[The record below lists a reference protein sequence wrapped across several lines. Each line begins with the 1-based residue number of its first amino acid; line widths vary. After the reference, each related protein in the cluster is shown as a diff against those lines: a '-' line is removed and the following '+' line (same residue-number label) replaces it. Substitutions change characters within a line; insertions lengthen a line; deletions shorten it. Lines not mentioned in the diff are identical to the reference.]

1 MMNIGV
7 FQPGFQNGPQ
17 YSPTNLIISVD
28 QSIGKES
35 LRKAIKEYNAEILY
49 DYNIIPSMA
58 IKIPPGKEI
67 GDAIEY
73 FKKVNGV
80 IGVERD
86 GIAHTC

>member
-1 MMNIGV
+1 MNIGMH
-7 FQPGFQNGPQ
+7 QPGNHPQPQ

-28 QSIGKES
+28 KSIGKGP
-35 LRKAIKEYNAEILY
+35 LKKAIEEYHAEVLY

-58 IKIPPGKEI
+58 IKIPPEKSIE
-67 GDAIEY
+67 DAIEF
-73 FKKVNGV
+73 FKKVEGV